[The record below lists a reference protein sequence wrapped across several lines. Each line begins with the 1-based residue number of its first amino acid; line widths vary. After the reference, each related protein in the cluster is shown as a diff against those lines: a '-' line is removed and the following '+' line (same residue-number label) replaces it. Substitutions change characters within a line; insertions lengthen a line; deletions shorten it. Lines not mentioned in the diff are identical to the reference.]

1 MAKKATKHFLGKL
14 KSKLGKSTSID
25 LRHNSFPFCNN
36 NLNSFDSIKKRKVVN
51 RKS

>member
-14 KSKLGKSTSID
+14 KSKPGKSTSID
-25 LRHNSFPFCNN
+25 LRDNSFPFCNN

-51 RKS
+51 RKN